1 MEEII
6 NHEKVWS
13 GVRKK
18 STNVTIKLPPTAS
31 QESTESSLEPT
42 ESVTLNDT
50 QSSTETT
57 PSEASIRSEVAT
69 PAQEEVKRKINIKND
84 ILAGLCSKRDIGQLS
99 PNDRNEILSREAILK
114 KYKADLKQ
122 KELNRKQQQNF
133 RSNQNRKLIEIEKQT
148 GEKLS
153 KQSRDEEREAHNKEL
168 IASISRIAISGS
180 AAHGRRRSEIIR
192 TVKTLDE
199 LTESLN
205 RKG

>member
-1 MEEII
+1 M
-6 NHEKVWS
+6 
-13 GVRKK
+13 
-18 STNVTIKLPPTAS
+18 
-31 QESTESSLEPT
+31 
-42 ESVTLNDT
+42 TLNDT

-57 PSEASIRSEVAT
+57 PSEASIRSEVPT

-84 ILAGLCSKRDIGQLS
+84 ISAGLCSKRDIGQLS
-99 PNDRNEILSREAILK
+99 TNDRNEILSREATLK

-180 AAHGRRRSEIIR
+180 AAHGRRRSKIIR